1 MGRTDLLEQNLEQA
15 GVDYKT
21 IYREQDMPDRNQ
33 LSIYHVHGFLPQ
45 KPEEGGESGFKP
57 GLFRGR
63 LSPSIQGCL
72 WLVKFSAA

>member
-33 LSIYHVHGFLPQ
+33 LSIYLVHGILPQ
-45 KPEEGGESGFKP
+45 KPEEGES
-57 GLFRGR
+57 
-63 LSPSIQGCL
+63 
-72 WLVKFSAA
+72 